1 MTSLF
6 TGKLFN
12 LLNGHMTVKTCLQ
25 FSPPNLRRVKLR
37 ISSPCP
43 RNRSNAHQAS
53 ATSVY
58 QQRKTPGVSK
68 ELMLWFKVLWSL
80 KMYWYTNVRYVE
92 KWKKG
97 NLGTVRYLA
106 TVSGVFDVKLPE
118 HPPAEFLGSKMF
130 TQKHQ
135 GICALLVAL
144 KRVWPLK
151 FVAALTALLLILVNF
166 SPVSYLSYISLN
178 FPNWKNAL
186 TVSFIMS
193 IYIVAGYPRP
203 NVPWPDPPHKTQ
215 NVSGFPCSMLV
226 TVPSKVL

>member
-1 MTSLF
+1 MSPIFTS
-6 TGKLFN
+6 K
-12 LLNGHMTVKTCLQ
+12 
-25 FSPPNLRRVKLR
+25 
-37 ISSPCP
+37 SSPGETS
-43 RNRSNAHQAS
+43 NQRSLPQESFQCTPSICNLSLS
-53 ATSVY
+53 ATENTRSLEGTHALI
-58 QQRKTPGVSK
+58 QGAI
-68 ELMLWFKVLWSL
+68 SL

-178 FPNWKNAL
+178 FPNWK
-186 TVSFIMS
+186 T
-193 IYIVAGYPRP
+193 R
-203 NVPWPDPPHKTQ
+203 
-215 NVSGFPCSMLV
+215 
-226 TVPSKVL
+226 